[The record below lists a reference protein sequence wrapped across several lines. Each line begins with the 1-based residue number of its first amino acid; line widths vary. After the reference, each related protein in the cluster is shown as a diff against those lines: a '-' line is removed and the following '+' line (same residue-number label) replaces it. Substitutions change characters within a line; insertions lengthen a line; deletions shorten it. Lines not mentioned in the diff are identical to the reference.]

1 MISFDVTSVKTPSAI
16 MSLSSLASS
25 PFGNATLT
33 ITLVS
38 MTALST
44 GTPFCPNRG
53 YRLIDHLID
62 FLLRIIFGPFCQL
75 IRDLPEPLRP
85 GPLGLW
91 FHHLLNLMFHNN
103 PLQYPFNCL
112 PFIFMQSGHH

>member
-1 MISFDVTSVKTPSAI
+1 MISSDVPSVKAPSAI
-16 MSLSSLASS
+16 MSLSSPASS

-62 FLLRIIFGPFCQL
+62 FLLGVVFGPLCQL
-75 IRDLPEPLRP
+75 VRDLPEPLRP
-85 GPLGLW
+85 GFLG
-91 FHHLLNLMFHNN
+91 FRSHHLLHLMLHNN
-103 PLQYPFNCL
+103 PL
-112 PFIFMQSGHH
+112 